1 MIDSF
6 EMTRIWLKQS
16 YKLKIDPETFKLLV
30 GIVNENHHW
39 TLLVIYPLE
48 KRTVF
53 LNSLRESQKDLKRS
67 LEATR

>member
-16 YKLKIDPETFKLLV
+16 YKLKIDPEKFKIIL
-30 GIVNENHHW
+30 GIVNESHHW
-39 TLLVIYPLE
+39 TLVVMYPLE

-53 LNSLRESQKDLKRS
+53 LNSLGESQKDLKS
-67 LEATR
+67 CLEATR